1 MLRRL
6 CQVAPLSSY
15 AKLVGMPPHSRRNN
29 GLGSGAR
36 RSETVRQFETMRQ
49 FGMSSG
55 PLFFSCILN
64 LSRSVSP
71 FRVGFLKLFRGA
83 HPADGWVLRQFEQNS
98 AWFDFSWSCSQ
109 FVSYGFAGRGGP
121 AGNRSSD
128 THRIGHA
135 FLRVKLDGSPS
146 PYLCPGEGSQGC
158 EAGMTHL
165 WPYHNELLR
174 MSSPGHTIGKESTG
188 VHDTIAIAAHSTSVM
203 RTLIRLEGV
212 CPVKE

>member
-1 MLRRL
+1 M
-6 CQVAPLSSY
+6 APLSSY
-15 AKLVGMPPHSRRNN
+15 AKFVGMPPHSRRNN

-36 RSETVRQFETMRQ
+36 RSETMRQ

-55 PLFFSCILN
+55 LLFFSCILN

-71 FRVGFLKLFRGA
+71 FRVGLLKLFRGA
-83 HPADGWVLRQFEQNS
+83 HPADGWVLRQFEKKS

-109 FVSYGFAGRGGP
+109 FVSYGFAGRG
-121 AGNRSSD
+121 ASTGNRSFD

-135 FLRVKLDGSPS
+135 FLRVKLDGSLS

-158 EAGMTHL
+158 GAGMTHL

-174 MSSPGHTIGKESTG
+174 MTNPGHTIGKESTG
-188 VHDTIAIAAHSTSVM
+188 GHDTIATAAYSTSVM